1 MKHAAGIFLVRKDGK
16 ILIGHPSGHDKNF
29 YSIPKGKMDGDE
41 TPWQG
46 AMRETYEETNIDL
59 QPIELDK
66 IYELKMVKY
75 KHGRKCI
82 HPFVIFEA
90 ENNIDFNNFEIK
102 CNAFIPEDASWN
114 SVMHLSQ
121 KMRVGMLV
129 NQNSIDSHGNQ
140 LMRVESYYMIRKL
153 IVLIRYKSY
162 MIN

>member
-59 QPIELDK
+59 KPVELDK

-90 ENNIDFNNFEIK
+90 ENNLDFNSFEIK
-102 CNAFIPEDASWN
+102 CNAIIPEDASWN
-114 SVMHLSQ
+114 AG
-121 KMRVGMLV
+121 KPEFDRFAWE
-129 NQNSIDSHGNQ
+129 SIDSCK
-140 LMRVESYYMIRKL
+140 KL
-153 IVLIRYKSY
+153 LHDTQVDCLDTVQKLYDKL
-162 MIN
+162 NTNE